1 MLFNIA
7 YSKDLVKEDLRQ
19 IFNDLEL
26 EYETA
31 ASERF
36 ETIDVEVE
44 EVKPTKPVKST
55 KKSKK
60 TTKKV
65 EKKETEEKKE
75 KTVKKQ
81 KKVK

>member
-1 MLFNIA
+1 MLFAIA

-19 IFNDLEL
+19 FFNDLEL

-36 ETIDVEVE
+36 EKVDVEVE
-44 EVKPTKPVKST
+44 EEEEEEEKPVKPTKPVKQT

-65 EKKETEEKKE
+65 EKKETEEKK
-75 KTVKKQ
+75 KL
-81 KKVK
+81 